1 MDQPTLDFY
10 NAHAEEQASN
20 YNAIESPLKFLYTEL
35 FQKGDS
41 LLDVGCGS
49 GRDMDLMLQLGFQA
63 TGLEPS
69 EALILQASER
79 FPHLKPLILWGTL
92 SALPED
98 LQGPFDGVILSAVIM
113 HIPEDELWT
122 SARAIKSLL
131 QPGGTVVINHCTRR
145 DGHLKDQ
152 RDDRERLFVLRS
164 SEEIQSIF
172 EKLGFER
179 KRLLRHEDCS
189 GRKGIEWET
198 VVMERIE

>member
-20 YNAIESPLKFLYTEL
+20 YNAIESPLKSLYTEL

-41 LLDVGCGS
+41 VLDVGCGS

-63 TGLEPS
+63 TWLEPS
-69 EALILQASER
+69 EALISQACER
-79 FPHLKPLILWGTL
+79 FPHLKPLILSGTL

-98 LQGPFDGVILSAVIM
+98 LQGSFDGVILSAVIM

-122 SARAIKSLL
+122 TAGAIKSLL
-131 QPGGTVVINHCTRR
+131 RPGGTVVISHCTRR

-152 RDDRERLFVLRS
+152 RDDRGRLFILRS
-164 SEEIQSIF
+164 SEEIQSMF
-172 EKLGFER
+172 EDLGFER
-179 KRLLRHEDCS
+179 KRLLLDEDCL

-198 VVMERIE
+198 VVMERRE